1 MKHSRS
7 RLESL
12 SDGVFA
18 FAATLM
24 VVNIGSTTDFSSF
37 KEQLPM
43 FVSFGISF
51 FVMMALWKLH
61 YNFFRRTKHVD
72 NWIITYNTIFLFTIL
87 FYVFPLKSLASA
99 GILKIKMSPEELAE
113 LFQLYSLGFVLIFL
127 SLVLMYKR
135 AYKKD
140 KFNENKI
147 SLLFYKRHFF
157 IFVLVGIFS
166 FVIAYLNIGIQ
177 FGLPGIIYSILGI
190 LCYAHSKQFRKKNPQ
205 NNLSI

>member
-24 VVNIGSTTDFSSF
+24 VVNIGATTDFSSF
-37 KEQLPM
+37 KAELPT

-61 YNFFRRTKHVD
+61 YNFFRRTKYVD
-72 NWIITYNTIFLFTIL
+72 NWVIVYNTVFLFTIL

-99 GILKIKMSPEELAE
+99 GILKIKMTPEELAE
-113 LFQLYSLGFVLIFL
+113 LFQLYSIGFALIFL
-127 SLVLMYKR
+127 CLVLMYKR
-135 AYKKD
+135 AFKKD
-140 KFNENKI
+140 EFNENRI

-157 IFVLVGIFS
+157 IFVMVGILS
-166 FVIAYLNIGIQ
+166 FFIAYVHIGIK

-190 LCYAHSKQFRKKNPQ
+190 LCYAHSKQFRKKYPSNT
-205 NNLSI
+205 LSI